1 MMFRMSTMI
10 PARKVWAGG
19 LAGVAAAVI
28 ASLLR
33 QYADVDVSA
42 DLIGYI
48 IAGIVPSV
56 AYLVPPSARDAIVK
70 ADEVARQVG
79 KAPLEP

>member
-1 MMFRMSTMI
+1 MTFRMSTLI

-33 QYADVDVSA
+33 QHADLDIPADVIS
-42 DLIGYI
+42 GG
-48 IAGIVPSV
+48 IALLVPSV
-56 AYLVPPSARDAIVK
+56 AYLVPPAARDVIVK

-79 KAPLEP
+79 QGAP

>member
-56 AYLVPPSARDAIVK
+56 AYLVPPAARDVIVR

-79 KAPLEP
+79 QGAP